1 MKSRAQGLYVLL
13 AAALLLLPA
22 TTASSRGVLGLFAGE
37 SEPAQP
43 APTPPPAA
51 ETLPSGRPVAWIS
64 GLRGVVDPAAVLYSY
79 VNAGQTIDLG
89 GQGEITLTYLT
100 PCREETIAGGVLRVM
115 PSGPQ
120 AGRGSSVR
128 SRALSC
134 RPLAQL
140 LPDAPASTVPDEG
153 PFDRTLW
160 AETAVN
166 AAEPIFR
173 WPAALG
179 DAARLTL
186 TELDGPEPREVWA
199 AKAYSG
205 AALYPEDAPPLQQ
218 GRPYLI
224 RAVPDDGA
232 VYEAVFSLDPDLTYS
247 NAPINGLVLLHA
259 AADGVP

>member
-1 MKSRAQGLYVLL
+1 MKRRSQGLYVLL

-22 TTASSRGVLGLFAGE
+22 TTASARGLLGLFAGE
-37 SEPAQP
+37 SETARPL
-43 APTPPPAA
+43 PPPADA
-51 ETLPSGRPVAWIS
+51 EIVTSGGPVAWIS
-64 GLRGVVDPAAVLYSY
+64 GLRGVVDPSAILYSY
-79 VNAGQTIDLG
+79 VSAGQTIDLG

-134 RPLAQL
+134 RPLPQL
-140 LPDAPASTVPDEG
+140 LPDAPVSSVADEG

-166 AAEPIFR
+166 AAEPVFR
-173 WPAALG
+173 WPAGLG
-179 DAARLTL
+179 DAARLSL
-186 TELDGPEPREVWA
+186 TELDDVEPREVWA
-199 AKAYSG
+199 AKIYSG
-205 AALYPEDAPPLQQ
+205 AARYPEDAPPLQQ

-224 RAVPDDGA
+224 RAVPDNGA
-232 VYEAVFSLDPDLTYS
+232 IYEAVFSFDPDLTYS

-259 AADGVP
+259 AGDGSP